1 MLIIFMAGTDNN
13 LRLRCS
19 SLFTTGSCVMNEL
32 QQPPARTIVAA
43 TNLHVKC
50 PLSVNFITE
59 PGEIKQMQFIR
70 KLNTRGFAAPAV
82 HNLTT

>member
-1 MLIIFMAGTDNN
+1 M
-13 LRLRCS
+13 
-19 SLFTTGSCVMNEL
+19 
-32 QQPPARTIVAA
+32 AA

-59 PGEIKQMQFIR
+59 AGEIKQMQFIR